1 MKITEGSTLNVAA
14 KISLLASI
22 AGLAACNGGNNT
34 PTSSVQASSITT
46 QSSVASSVALPV
58 ASSSLIASSS
68 SASQSSVARPSGPPV
83 NAGQANAPEQTPAFP
98 EQTRAPEVNSDIE
111 YNVQVLA
118 TNEAVPW
125 GIDFLPDGRILM
137 TLRNGGMRIV
147 STDGNIIQ
155 VAGTPDLYTSFQGG
169 LLDVKLAPDFATS
182 RLVYFS
188 YAENREAGKNGTT
201 VAHARLSDDESRL
214 ENLEVIFRQQ
224 PAWNSQL
231 HFGSRLVWSND
242 GTLYVTL
249 GERSLE
255 EPRQYSQTLDNTLG
269 KVVRIN
275 ADGSIPAD
283 NPFVNTNGAS
293 GEIWSYGHRNVQGA
307 ALHPDTGKLWTIEHG
322 PKGGD
327 EINIPQAGLNYGW
340 PIITYGED
348 YNSSPIGAGITAM
361 AGMEQPTYYWDPV
374 IAPSDMTF
382 YTGDL
387 FAQWQGNIII
397 GSLNPGGLVRLMLDG
412 STVIGE
418 ERILT
423 YLGRV
428 RDVAQGPDGA
438 IYATSD
444 NSQYSLV
451 RITPR

>member
-1 MKITEGSTLNVAA
+1 MNKLGIAA
-14 KISLLASI
+14 KVSLLASVT
-22 AGLAACNGGNNT
+22 ALAACNGSNT
-34 PTSSVQASSITT
+34 TPSSSTATMVSSTTT
-46 QSSVASSVALPV
+46 QSSAAASSLPPV
-58 ASSSLIASSS
+58 ASSSISSAASSS
-68 SASQSSVARPSGPPV
+68 TVTRPSGPPV
-83 NAGQANAPEQTPAFP
+83 NAGTANAPEQTPAFP

-137 TLRNGGMRIV
+137 TLRDGGMRIV
-147 STDGNIIQ
+147 STDGNVIQ
-155 VAGTPDLYTSFQGG
+155 VADTPTLYTSFQGG
-169 LLDVKLAPDFATS
+169 LLDVKIDPNFANS
-182 RLVYFS
+182 RMVYFS
-188 YAENREAGKNGTT
+188 YSENREAGKNGTT
-201 VAHARLSDDESRL
+201 VARARLSDDESRL
-214 ENLEVIFRQQ
+214 ESLEVIFRQQ
-224 PAWNSQL
+224 PAWDSRL
-231 HFGSRLVWSND
+231 HFGSRLAWAND
-242 GTLYVTL
+242 GTLFVTL
-249 GERSLE
+249 GERSLV
-255 EPRQYSQTLDNTLG
+255 EPRKLAQTLDNTLG

-275 ADGSIPAD
+275 PNGTIPAD
-283 NPFVNTNGAS
+283 NPFVNTNGADDA
-293 GEIWSYGHRNVQGA
+293 IWSYGHRNVQGA
-307 ALHPDTGKLWTIEHG
+307 ALHPETGKLWTIEHG

-327 EINIPQAGLNYGW
+327 EINIPQAGLNHGW

-348 YNSSPIGAGITAM
+348 YNSTPIGAGITAM

-387 FAQWQGNIII
+387 FAQWKGNILIA
-397 GSLNPGGLVRLMLDG
+397 SLNPGGLVRLMLDG

-444 NSQYSLV
+444 NAQYSLV

>member
-1 MKITEGSTLNVAA
+1 MTKVGEKLGIAA
-14 KISLLASI
+14 KVSLLASLT
-22 AGLAACNGGNNT
+22 ALTACNGGNST
-34 PTSSVQASSITT
+34 PSSSTETMVSSAIT
-46 QSSVASSVALPV
+46 QSSAASSSLPAV
-58 ASSSLIASSS
+58 ASSSISSAASS
-68 SASQSSVARPSGPPV
+68 APIMRPSGPPV
-83 NAGQANAPEQTPAFP
+83 NAGAANAPEQSPAFA

-147 STDGNIIQ
+147 STDGNVIR
-155 VAGTPDLYTSFQGG
+155 VTGTPDLYTSFQGG
-169 LLDVKLAPDFATS
+169 LLDVKIDPDFANS
-182 RLVYFS
+182 RMVYFS

-201 VAHARLSDDESRL
+201 VARARLSDDESRF

-224 PAWNSQL
+224 PAWDSQL
-231 HFGSRLVWSND
+231 HFGSRLVWAQD
-242 GTLYVTL
+242 GTLFVTL
-249 GERSLE
+249 GERSLA
-255 EPRQYSQTLDNTLG
+255 EPRKLAQTLDNTLG

-275 ADGSIPAD
+275 ADGSTPAD
-283 NPFVNTNGAS
+283 NPFVNTNGAN

-307 ALHPDTGKLWTIEHG
+307 ALHPQTGKLWTIEHG

-348 YNSSPIGAGITAM
+348 YNSTPIGAGITAM

-387 FAQWQGNIII
+387 FEQWKGNILIA
-397 GSLNPGGLVRLMLDG
+397 SLNPGGLVRLMLDG

-418 ERILT
+418 ERLLT

>member
-1 MKITEGSTLNVAA
+1 MNKLGIAA
-14 KISLLASI
+14 KVSLLASVT
-22 AGLAACNGGNNT
+22 ALAACNGSNT
-34 PTSSVQASSITT
+34 TPSSSTATMVSSTTT
-46 QSSVASSVALPV
+46 QSSAAASSLPPV
-58 ASSSLIASSS
+58 ASSSISSAASSS
-68 SASQSSVARPSGPPV
+68 TVTRPSGPPV
-83 NAGQANAPEQTPAFP
+83 NAGTANAPEQTPAFP

-137 TLRNGGMRIV
+137 TLRDGGMRIV
-147 STDGNIIQ
+147 STDGNVIQ
-155 VAGTPDLYTSFQGG
+155 VADTPTLFTSVQGG
-169 LLDVKLAPDFATS
+169 LLDVKIDPNFANS
-182 RLVYFS
+182 RMVYFS

-201 VAHARLSDDESRL
+201 VARARLSDDESRL
-214 ENLEVIFRQQ
+214 DNLEVIFRQQ
-224 PAWNSQL
+224 PAWDSRL
-231 HFGSRLVWSND
+231 HFGSRLVWAND
-242 GTLYVTL
+242 GTLFVTL
-249 GERSLE
+249 GERSLV
-255 EPRQYSQTLDNTLG
+255 EPRKLAQTLDNTLG

-275 ADGSIPAD
+275 PNGTIPAD
-283 NPFVNTNGAS
+283 NPFVNTNGADDA
-293 GEIWSYGHRNVQGA
+293 IWSYGHRNVQGA
-307 ALHPDTGKLWTIEHG
+307 ALHPETGKLWTIEHG

-348 YNSSPIGAGITAM
+348 YNSTPIGAGITAM

-387 FAQWQGNIII
+387 FAQWKGNILIA
-397 GSLNPGGLVRLMLDG
+397 SLNPGGLVRLMLDG

-444 NSQYSLV
+444 NAQYSLV